1 MWVNGAKE
9 RWMNFYQVYLASLV
23 DGLRESSDS
32 EALRRASE
40 KAGRDLAIYMNHLGM
55 ETADVVDALALLNA
69 AMGLADRFR
78 VSAEDGALMVMVH
91 KPTCRMCPGLING
104 SGQPTR
110 KCPLYGLVRGF
121 LEGQGI
127 AALEYDSSEPTN
139 GGEWCVLRYK
149 VEGSRA
155 RSYRTTATGGARVC
169 TG

>member
-1 MWVNGAKE
+1 MWVNGAKM

-23 DGLRESSDS
+23 DGLREGSDS
-32 EALRRASE
+32 EALMRASE

-69 AMGLADRFR
+69 AMRLADRFR
-78 VSAEDGALMVMVH
+78 VSAESSALMVMVH

-110 KCPLYGLVRGF
+110 KCPLYGLVR
-121 LEGQGI
+121 
-127 AALEYDSSEPTN
+127 ASS
-139 GGEWCVLRYK
+139 K
-149 VEGSRA
+149 VKASPRSSTTAPSPQTGASGASSATKSRGLA
-155 RSYRTTATGGARVC
+155 RSYRTTATGGARVS